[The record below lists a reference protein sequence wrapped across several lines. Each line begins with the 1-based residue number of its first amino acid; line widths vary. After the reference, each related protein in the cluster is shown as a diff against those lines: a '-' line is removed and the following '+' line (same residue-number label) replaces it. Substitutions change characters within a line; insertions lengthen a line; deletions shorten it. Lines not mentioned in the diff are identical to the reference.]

1 MKLRPYQLDAVDAIL
16 AYGSEVGGAPLVE
29 MATGTGK
36 SLVIAEICQRL
47 VRGCEGFKILV
58 VTHVREL
65 IEQNLAELKAVWPLA
80 PSGVYSAG
88 LKSRDTYQQIVFCG
102 VQSVYD
108 KASMFGRVDLL
119 MVDEAHLI
127 PRTSDTMYKRFISD
141 LRVRNPN
148 MGLVGLTATPYRLG
162 SGRLDR
168 GDGAMFDEVVFTYG
182 IADGVRDGYL
192 ARLVSK
198 ATETGFDLTN
208 VHKHGG
214 EYVEKELQAAC
225 DKAET
230 TRRAVGEAVAY
241 GADRRSWLAFCAGV
255 DHALHVRDEIR
266 SRGFSCE
273 TVTGKTPSKERG
285 RILEDFKAGKIRCLT
300 NANVMTTGFN
310 APCVDMIIALRPTA
324 STSLYV
330 QMMGRGGRLAPGKKS
345 MSGIRLR
352 RTHPHP
358 WAG

>member
-1 MKLRPYQLDAVDAIL
+1 M
-16 AYGSEVGGAPLVE
+16 
-29 MATGTGK
+29 
-36 SLVIAEICQRL
+36 
-47 VRGCEGFKILV
+47 RGYEGFKILAI
-58 VTHVREL
+58 THVKEL
-65 IEQNLAELKAVWPLA
+65 IEQNSAELKAVWPLA
-80 PSGVYSAG
+80 PSGIYSAG
-88 LKSRDTYQQIVFCG
+88 LKSRDTFQQIIFCG
-102 VQSVYD
+102 VQSVHD
-108 KASMFGRVDLL
+108 KAPLFGHVDLL

-162 SGRLDR
+162 SGRLDQ
-168 GDGAMFDEVVFTYG
+168 GDDAIFDKIVFTYG

-198 ATETGFDLTN
+198 ATETGFDLTG
-208 VHKHGG
+208 VRKQGG
-214 EYVEKELQAAC
+214 EYVEKDLQVAC

-230 TRRAVGEAVAY
+230 TRRAITEAVAY

-255 DHALHVRDEIR
+255 DHARHVRDEIR

-273 TVTGKTPSKERG
+273 TVTGKTPSKERSQ
-285 RILEDFKAGKIRCLT
+285 ILEDFKAGKIRCLT

-330 QMMGRGGRLAPGKKS
+330 QMAGRRESYCPRQEKLSYSSTSPDSSAPMGRLIASSRRGKEMAVVS
-345 MSGIRLR
+345 LR
-352 RTHPHP
+352 
-358 WAG
+358 